1 MNTILTVLTR
11 VVVKRTAYLQRS
23 SLYVRFVTLCYR
35 KCCDLQSFHTVKS
48 ARDCYTVIVATGLLN
63 GLNER

>member
-1 MNTILTVLTR
+1 MNTILTVLTQ

-23 SLYVRFVTLCYR
+23 CFVTLCYR
-35 KCCDLQSFHTVKS
+35 NCCDLQSFHTVKS

-63 GLNER
+63 GPNER